1 MREPATPSLRASP
14 GERRSPELAAQVAR
28 TSDRECDKHGDR
40 RTREQKEFEHFCKP
54 CYRELCHQPR
64 QGLEALLEDI
74 DTADS
79 SREQFLERYVEMVE
93 GERDPADSRE

>member
-1 MREPATPSLRASP
+1 MWQRRDPTEVTCIAC
-14 GERRSPELAAQVAR
+14 GEQVAR
-28 TSDRECDKHGDR
+28 PSAREYDKHGDR
-40 RTREQKEFEHFCKP
+40 WTREEKEFEHFCKP

-79 SREQFLERYVEMVE
+79 SRGQFLERYVEMVE